1 MNPGVSEASSALQDD
16 IDILCQELSSM
27 EAKRDALLKQIEEEE
42 KGMAEDTASL
52 VPPPISTSEKD
63 QRRTQDILM
72 AYRLTGVTI
81 FNDDEFDQQDLSVY
95 GADEIPARPKRV
107 GIRFETFAQAKYHEP
122 YYVMLAKTAPTQDSE
137 ETEGETRSSATRNR
151 GVLHI
156 VKHTVPHWIP
166 LRDIEKRYLNRD
178 MSTFTHKVS
187 DYLQAFVSRRENVS
201 QLLQHLSAASSTY
214 PGASPD
220 TMEQATIPHLKCQ
233 SQDAAIRD
241 VVFFFYR
248 YDTLLKL
255 FNRWRA
261 KQALVADKENLDMEI
276 DETPQGQESN
286 KEKENLDLENISG
299 PHLSA
304 HVHLIY
310 DDLATTRP
318 THVDIKFSSG
328 NNRVLIEALPAA
340 DPQRE
345 QHVHWEHV
353 LRTEYSLVEA
363 ITRIA
368 ELYHDEPSS

>member
-1 MNPGVSEASSALQDD
+1 MNPGASEASSALQDD
-16 IDILCQELSSM
+16 IDILRQELSSM
-27 EAKRDALLKQIEEEE
+27 EAKRDALLKRIEEEE

-81 FNDDEFDQQDLSVY
+81 FNDDEFDQQDLSMN

-107 GIRFETFAQAKYHEP
+107 GIRFETFAQAKYHES

-137 ETEGETRSSATRNR
+137 ETEGGVGSSATGNR
-151 GVLHI
+151 GILHI
-156 VKHTVPHWIP
+156 VKHTIPHWIP
-166 LRDIEKRYLNRD
+166 LRDIERRYLNRD

-187 DYLQAFVSRRENVS
+187 DYLQAFVGRRENINR
-201 QLLQHLSAASSTY
+201 LLQDLSAASSTY
-214 PGASPD
+214 PGANPD
-220 TMEQATIPHLKCQ
+220 TMEQTTIPYLKCQ

-241 VVFFFYR
+241 VVLFFYR

-255 FNRWRA
+255 FNRRRA
-261 KQALVADKENLDMEI
+261 KQARVADKENLDMEI
-276 DETPQGQESN
+276 DETPQGQEPN
-286 KEKENLDLENISG
+286 KEENLDLENTSG

-304 HVHLIY
+304 HVHLVY
-310 DDLATTRP
+310 DDITTTRP
-318 THVDIKFSSG
+318 THVDVKFSSG
-328 NNRVLIEALPAA
+328 NNSIFIDALPAT

-345 QHVHWEHV
+345 QHVQWEQL

-363 ITRIA
+363 IARIA
-368 ELYHDEPSS
+368 ELYHDGPSS